1 MWNDQGYDGGFAD
14 SGRGGGGGG
23 YMQSQGGFGTPG
35 STQNSERTRRP
46 RVQHL
51 IPCTGAQLM
60 AAQQND
66 DMFCLGDIDLNQVTM
81 VGLVRQAEKSPTN
94 ILYKVDDMT
103 CDPLDVRQWVDA
115 DEETTENNVVPPGTY
130 VRVVGHLRSFQNKK
144 SLVAFKILPLE
155 DMNELTCHILE
166 VVHSHMA
173 LGKPPV
179 PAAASIAVTTSMP
192 LNTSLKQSAAGT
204 LRADNGLAQHQT
216 KVLTVIRSCHS
227 SEGMSMQ
234 ELKSRIPA
242 MNPGLLKQTIDFL
255 SNEGH
260 IYSTIDD
267 DHFRSTEV
275 D

>member
-1 MWNDQGYDGGFAD
+1 
-14 SGRGGGGGG
+14 
-23 YMQSQGGFGTPG
+23 
-35 STQNSERTRRP
+35 
-46 RVQHL
+46 
-51 IPCTGAQLM
+51 M

-179 PAAASIAVTTSMP
+179 PAAAVSWSWGSHAVHT
-192 LNTSLKQSAAGT
+192 Q
-204 LRADNGLAQHQT
+204 DNNHHRCYINPHCIVLFPTQ
-216 KVLTVIRSCHS
+216 VLTVIRSCHS